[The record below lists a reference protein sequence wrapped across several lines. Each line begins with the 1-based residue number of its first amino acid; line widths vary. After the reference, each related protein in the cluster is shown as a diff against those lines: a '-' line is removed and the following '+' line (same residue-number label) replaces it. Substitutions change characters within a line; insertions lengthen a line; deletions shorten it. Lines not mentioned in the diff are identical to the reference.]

1 MKTLM
6 QVGLKMLF
14 IHTLCIVTIV
24 LKGTQDEGPGAGRP
38 ETVENVRICPSAG
51 LICWLFYQH

>member
-14 IHTLCIVTIV
+14 IHTLCTV
-24 LKGTQDEGPGAGRP
+24 LKRTQDEDCNAGWP
-38 ETVENVRICPSAG
+38 EDVVSTQSLHSVKGDPRRSP
-51 LICWLFYQH
+51 